1 MARHKP
7 AAEGGYQRG
16 EETRARIVEAA
27 VAVFGERGYEGAS
40 TRDIATAA
48 GVNAPAIQYYFDGK
62 EGVYLECVEHLVK
75 LLWHKMGDSVEAA
88 EAALAQTP
96 LKDQALIDASLGIL
110 GAVVSTIEDS
120 PQTTAWRAFLDRHQ
134 TGLCPESASMAFE
147 DRFKKRIGV
156 VVRLLI
162 AGLSGYAVEDERTVI
177 HSMALFSQGL
187 AFRVQKPKLLEALK
201 WAEVGQQEMEQVR
214 DVVLTQARF
223 TLEGLVRQR
232 DISSPDRRSPA
243 LRS

>member
-62 EGVYLECVEHLVK
+62 EGVYLECVEHLIK

-110 GAVVSTIEDS
+110 GAVVSTIQDS
-120 PQTTAWRAFLDRHQ
+120 PQTTAWRAFLDLHQ

-201 WAEVGQQEMEQVR
+201 WAEVGPQEMEQVR

-232 DISSPDRRSPA
+232 DIS
-243 LRS
+243 

>member
-27 VAVFGERGYEGAS
+27 VAVFGERGYDGAS

-62 EGVYLECVEHLVK
+62 EGVYLECVEHLIA
-75 LLWHKMGDSVEAA
+75 LLWRKMAPCVEAA
-88 EAALAQTP
+88 EGTLADP
-96 LKDQALIDASLGIL
+96 KADDKSLIEVSLGIL
-110 GAVVSTIEDS
+110 GTVVSTIQDN

-134 TGLCPESASMAFE
+134 AGLCPASATTAFE
-147 DRFKKRIGV
+147 DRFKARIGLV
-156 VVRLLI
+156 IRQLI
-162 AGLSGYAVEDERTVI
+162 ARLAGFAVEDERTVL
-177 HSMALFSQGL
+177 HSMALFTQGL

-201 WAEVGQQEMEQVR
+201 WREVNQQEMELVR
-214 DVVLTQARF
+214 DVVLMQARF
-223 TLEGLVRQR
+223 TLEGLVKQR
-232 DISSPDRRSPA
+232 A
-243 LRS
+243 

>member
-62 EGVYLECVEHLVK
+62 EGVYLECVEHLIR
-75 LLWHKMGDSVEAA
+75 LLWRKMGDSVEAA

-110 GAVVSTIEDS
+110 GAVVSTIQDS

-134 TGLCPESASMAFE
+134 TGLCPESASKAFE

-201 WAEVGQQEMEQVR
+201 WAEVGPQEMEQVR

-232 DISSPDRRSPA
+232 DIS
-243 LRS
+243 

>member
-16 EETRARIVEAA
+16 EETRARLIEAA
-27 VAVFGERGYEGAS
+27 VAVFGERGYDGAS

-48 GVNAPAIQYYFDGK
+48 GLNSPALQYYFDGK
-62 EGVYLECVEHLVK
+62 EGVYLACVEHLIT
-75 LLWHKMGDSVEAA
+75 LLWRKMGDPVEAA
-88 EAALAQTP
+88 ETALADEAAGDP
-96 LKDQALIDASLGIL
+96 VLIEVSLGIL
-110 GAVVSTIEDS
+110 SAVVSTIQDS

-134 TGLCPESASMAFE
+134 AGLCPEGATNAFE

-156 VVRLLI
+156 VIRQLI
-162 AGLSGYAVEDERTVI
+162 ARLSGLAVDDERTII
-177 HSMALFSQGL
+177 HSMALFTQGL
-187 AFRVQKPKLLEALK
+187 AFRVQKPKLLEALN
-201 WAEVGQQEMEQVR
+201 WTAIDQQEMELVR

-232 DISSPDRRSPA
+232 GA
-243 LRS
+243 